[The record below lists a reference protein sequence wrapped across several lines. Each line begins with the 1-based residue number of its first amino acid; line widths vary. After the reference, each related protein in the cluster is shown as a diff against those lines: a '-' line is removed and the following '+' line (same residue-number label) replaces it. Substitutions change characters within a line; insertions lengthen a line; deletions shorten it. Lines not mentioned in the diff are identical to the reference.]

1 MKVSLFVLGVMVF
14 LGLTEG
20 VLEEYLKFVD
30 IKKLEESAAEDDQSD
45 PLQPLTFWSKQRF
58 VRFIFKLSRMLV
70 ILIILS
76 ISIVASLK
84 VILAIMYGGV
94 DSINWNYVVL
104 MPSFKMY
111 KAFTKVMSDVV
122 NNTDEAANDASKVYS
137 GYNTEFGLYENLKS
151 IQSSTTERETKK
163 RPIQKIKLSKLVYLT
178 YMVEQGNF
186 ILATHRFKVKLFFR
200 EWLNEIYNTAQ
211 SML

>member
-1 MKVSLFVLGVMVF
+1 MKASLFVLGFIVI
-14 LGLTEG
+14 LGAVEG
-20 VLEEYLKFVD
+20 VLEEYFKFVD
-30 IKKLEESAAEDDQSD
+30 EKIKEKAAAEDEQSN
-45 PLQPLTFWSKQRF
+45 PHQPSTFWSKQRV

-70 ILIILS
+70 ILIILT

-122 NNTDEAANDASKVYS
+122 NNTDEAANDAAKVYS
-137 GYNTEFGLYENLKS
+137 GYNTVFGLYESLKS
-151 IQSSTTERETKK
+151 IQSSTTEREETKK
-163 RPIQKIKLSKLVYLT
+163 P
-178 YMVEQGNF
+178 
-186 ILATHRFKVKLFFR
+186 
-200 EWLNEIYNTAQ
+200 NTEYKTQ
-211 SML
+211 

>member
-1 MKVSLFVLGVMVF
+1 VSAIIIFSTIFDVFLSMKVSLFVLGVMVF

-30 IKKLEESAAEDDQSD
+30 INKLEESAAEDDQSD

-84 VILAIMYGGV
+84 VILI
-94 DSINWNYVVL
+94 
-104 MPSFKMY
+104 
-111 KAFTKVMSDVV
+111 
-122 NNTDEAANDASKVYS
+122 
-137 GYNTEFGLYENLKS
+137 
-151 IQSSTTERETKK
+151 
-163 RPIQKIKLSKLVYLT
+163 
-178 YMVEQGNF
+178 
-186 ILATHRFKVKLFFR
+186 
-200 EWLNEIYNTAQ
+200 
-211 SML
+211 